1 MTLNEDKLLAKLHCR
16 RIATLYL
23 NRVARVLGRK
33 QSVAITI
40 LCEAFVLF
48 VRFVLSHRR
57 RPQADFLSPLCIC
70 APPLQII
77 LLPFLHFLII
87 LVLPTI

>member
-1 MTLNEDKLLAKLHCR
+1 M
-16 RIATLYL
+16 LYL

-40 LCEAFVLF
+40 LCETFVLF
-48 VRFVLSHRR
+48 VRFVLSHCRC
-57 RPQADFLSPLCIC
+57 PQADFVSPLCIC
-70 APPLQII
+70 APPPLQII
-77 LLPFLHFLII
+77 LLPFLPFLII